1 MFLLQGKTDKKL
13 YFLLRRRPDSNEKFD
28 IKIFIT
34 YNLLSN
40 FLKILNH
47 QSVVV
52 VHLQV
57 ILLAKIRWKWI
68 TKPQFS
74 SILLSNYCVVKKE
87 KFKENCMI

>member
-13 YFLLRRRPDSNEKFD
+13 YFLLRRRPDFNEKFD
-28 IKIFIT
+28 IEIFIT

-40 FLKILNH
+40 FLKTLNC

-52 VHLQV
+52 LHLQV

-74 SILLSNYCVVKKE
+74 STFTV
-87 KFKENCMI
+87 